1 MPQSKLGKRLG
12 DLRSVQAS
20 SGVLAVPDLR
30 HAERQ
35 NIASSFGGSCWH
47 GEVQDARSLR
57 EPDRSAARLE
67 HSSAGHPFALV
78 GCPEKCQ

>member
-57 EPDRSAARLE
+57 ESLTDLQPDLSTAQEDIPL
-67 HSSAGHPFALV
+67 H
-78 GCPEKCQ
+78 